1 MPVKYKYTFLCLLV
15 ICVTLLCFIWMVKDR
30 LCEFTLKEQNNE
42 LRRSLLTKQGS
53 NCSAGEQ
60 SPAFQSTDGLGL
72 KAPTLISKNTQPP
85 F

>member
-42 LRRSLLTKQGS
+42 LRAVLAYE
-53 NCSAGEQ
+53 AGR
-60 SPAFQSTDGLGL
+60 
-72 KAPTLISKNTQPP
+72 
-85 F
+85 